1 MPFVILL
8 GVTVNVVPLHIVALI
23 GVTSG
28 VGFTYTVTVNIAPTQ
43 LPDFGITLYV
53 AVSIALVRF
62 SKLPVIIVGLS
73 VAESPPVIV
82 PDTLGINQLYTVLP
96 GTMPLP
102 GFVGVTTKVTPLH
115 TVVLIGV
122 TSGVG
127 FTYTVTVN
135 IAPTQFPDFGITL
148 YVAVLTVFVRFSK

>member
-1 MPFVILL
+1 MPFVPSV
-8 GVTVNVVPLHIVALI
+8 GVTVNVVPLQITALI
-23 GVTSG
+23 GLTSG
-28 VGFTYTVTVNIAPTQ
+28 VGVTYTVTVNITPSHP
-43 LPDFGITLYV
+43 PDFGVTLYV
-53 AVSIALVRF
+53 AVNIAFVRF
-62 SKLPVIIVGLS
+62 SNLPVIIVGLS

-127 FTYTVTVN
+127 FTNTVTVN
-135 IAPTQFPDFGITL
+135 IAPSQLPDFGVTL
-148 YVAVLTVFVRFSK
+148 YVAVR